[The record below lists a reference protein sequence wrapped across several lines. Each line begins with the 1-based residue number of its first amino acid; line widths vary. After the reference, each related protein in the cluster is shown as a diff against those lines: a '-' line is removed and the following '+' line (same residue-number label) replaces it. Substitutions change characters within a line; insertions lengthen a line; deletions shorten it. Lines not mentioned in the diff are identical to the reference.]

1 MKRSIGIDLGTT
13 NTRLYVKGKGI
24 VLREPS
30 YVAIDTH
37 SYRVLAAGKEAYD
50 MIGRTPGDMAA
61 FRPLREGVIADFDV
75 AVTMLRMFIEKA
87 VGSLSLNQCRAILSV
102 PEGVT
107 EVEKRAVEEAALEA
121 GAVSVALIESPVAA
135 ALGAGLPITEARGNM
150 VVDMGGGI
158 TEAAVI
164 SMGSTVLSDSIRIG
178 GSLLDDAIFTY
189 IKYNRNILIGEQA
202 AEELKINHGS
212 VFDGKE
218 REDADIRGRNL
229 ISGLPAVS
237 KITSDELREA
247 MSEQV
252 ERLSE
257 GICGILEKT
266 PPELA
271 SDIYD
276 GGITLVGG
284 GSLLCGFADLL
295 NKKTGIRVHIAP
307 TAGDCVVNG
316 IGTLLDNESAGSTF
330 LSFRSRP
337 RRSFL

>member
-1 MKRSIGIDLGTT
+1 MKRSIGIDLGTS
-13 NTRLYVKGKGI
+13 NTRLYLKGKGI

-37 SYRVLAAGKEAYD
+37 SYKVLAAGKEAYD
-50 MIGRTPGDMAA
+50 MIGRTPGDMAT

-75 AVTMLRMFIEKA
+75 AVTMLRLFIEKA
-87 VGSLSLNQCRAILSV
+87 VGSLSLNQCRTILSV

-164 SMGSTVLSDSIRIG
+164 SMGNIVLSDSLRIG
-178 GSLLDDAIFTY
+178 GSQLDDAIFTY

-202 AEELKINHGS
+202 AEELKIENGS
-212 VFDGKE
+212 VFEGRSKD
-218 REDADIRGRNL
+218 DADIRGRNL

-237 KITSDELREA
+237 RITSDELREA

-252 ERLSE
+252 DRMAE
-257 GICGILEKT
+257 GICRVLEQT

-284 GSLLCGFADLL
+284 GAMLCGFSDLL
-295 NKKTGIRVHIAP
+295 NKRTGIRIHVAPAAADCIA
-307 TAGDCVVNG
+307 NG
-316 IGTLLDNESAGSTF
+316 IGTLLDNESAGNSL